1 MPCFCGPDLTL
12 LVVTS
17 LSVGLDA
24 TDADGNLFMAKSLV
38 TGAPVARMKGI

>member
-1 MPCFCGPDLTL
+1 MPCFCGPHLTL

-17 LSVGLDA
+17 LSVGRNA
-24 TDADGNLFMAKSLV
+24 TDADGNLFIAKSPV